1 MSCACT
7 TLNVSTIPQTVSWS
21 QCSVARLH
29 KTNKL
34 TLTLP
39 YYSTVYDCTVKDTA
53 MLHHSRVGLSHSTIS
68 DFPTYLPAVRKASS
82 PALSSS
88 GCLHSR
94 NVWSKTSLY
103 FSTTFLAEGF
113 TFLSLPCTKSAMM
126 IRKTGPSRIH
136 SIISVPIPPR
146 GCMMAKWMEGV
157 GQPVH
162 ILLQYSFVQNY
173 TLVWYSQVECQ
184 SLIEIFLQFHTTLQ
198 EIAS

>member
-1 MSCACT
+1 M
-7 TLNVSTIPQTVSWS
+7 TVLLKTQ
-21 QCSVARLH
+21 QCFIIVEWE
-29 KTNKL
+29 
-34 TLTLP
+34 
-39 YYSTVYDCTVKDTA
+39 
-53 MLHHSRVGLSHSTIS
+53 GLSHSTIS

-146 GCMMAKWMEGV
+146 GCMAKWMEGV
-157 GQPVH
+157 GQHSYPITILICAKLHIGLVQSSWVSESDRNFSPVPH
-162 ILLQYSFVQNY
+162 
-173 TLVWYSQVECQ
+173 
-184 SLIEIFLQFHTTLQ
+184 HT
-198 EIAS
+198 SGNS